1 MMTKKKIS
9 RIGLGCVTFGREI
22 DLNASFAMMD
32 HAVANGITLFDTAAV
47 YSAGISEQIVGA
59 WLSARQPEAGSIL
72 IATKVLPPY
81 DGEHLAESVNA
92 SLRRLGTDS
101 IDILY
106 LHRWD
111 ASIENG
117 EALAAL
123 NNLVRSGKVHMP
135 GVSNFSEEQLGQ
147 AIRLQKTYHA
157 GPFCFAQNNHN
168 LAVSDL
174 NQGFRQICAEHA
186 IDIITYSPLGAGF
199 LTGKH
204 QSGVLPGS
212 RFDLV
217 QGHQAIYFNEAAY
230 RRLERLKAVA
240 VRTGYA
246 PAHLALAWALH
257 QNTNSVLVGGRTP
270 GQLDQAFAA
279 LLFDEPEIF
288 AELEAV

>member
-92 SLRRLGTDS
+92 SLR
-101 IDILY
+101 
-106 LHRWD
+106 
-111 ASIENG
+111 
-117 EALAAL
+117 
-123 NNLVRSGKVHMP
+123 RSGKVHMP